1 MEPRGVEGAV
11 EEEGLE
17 GGGGALQG
25 LLQPGPLGP
34 EVAFRVEDEDLEAA
48 EADPVVG
55 PLQAE
60 AAELGLEVRGVVV
73 AEGGVE
79 GDGGEVLKVGLH
91 HPPSRVEVVPGGEE
105 GGEGAL
111 GVLLAEE
118 GRHLGPPPGVRP
130 PVPDHPQALGLG
142 QGEGEKKGDEE
153 AQEASA
159 RPSVAKHGP
168 GPPL

>member
-1 MEPRGVEGAV
+1 VEPRGVKGAV

-17 GGGGALQG
+17 GGGGALEG

-34 EVAFRVEDEDLEAA
+34 EVALRVEDEDLEAT

-79 GDGGEVLKVGLH
+79 GDGGEGL
-91 HPPSRVEVVPGGEE
+91 
-105 GGEGAL
+105 
-111 GVLLAEE
+111 E
-118 GRHLGPPPGVRP
+118 GRPPPP
-130 PVPDHPQALGLG
+130 AL
-142 QGEGEKKGDEE
+142 
-153 AQEASA
+153 
-159 RPSVAKHGP
+159 
-168 GPPL
+168 